1 MKIVLSVVLVLFLLA
16 GIVLALPFLVDLA
29 RYEDHYKPLI
39 EGALNRKVTLQNIR
53 LTIWPRIGARVG
65 GLTVLDD
72 PSFSAG
78 PFVSLTS
85 LEVGVKFMPLL
96 SGRVEVE
103 DIALRHPVITIIKNQ
118 AGVTNVSTI
127 GGTGPTQTSAQQ
139 PEAPVQP
146 TGNPLQVLALFAVD
160 HVSITGGNVT
170 YRDLSTPTPTEYQIH
185 NLELALASVHLGESP
200 TIRFGATVQPFN
212 LPVTLDGRMGP
223 LTETLDIK
231 QLDFTFVLGKT
242 ALHLAG
248 SFVGGNLDTTVSA
261 PSIKTSDLPIPLSLN
276 KPVEIKGLSLAAK
289 TTFPLKAGASPLE
302 LADITDLRLGIVMGH
317 SAVTV
322 KGSVLGGQADV
333 AVSSPSIN
341 SADLPVTTPFAKPVE
356 LKDLYVAAKTRKPFT
371 PDAPPLE
378 LADVSD
384 LRFGIALG
392 KSVVS
397 VKGSVLGGQAKVT
410 ASSPSINTADLPIE
424 TPFAKPVDL
433 KNVQLTADMRGQH
446 ARLTNLSFVLFDGST
461 KAQGTLEAGAAIPP
475 FSGTVTLQGV
485 QLGSVLDALGST
497 ALSVSGTARASLSV
511 KGRGFSMPDLTRV
524 LEGTGHF
531 GAKDGRIEGMN
542 LVQEAVTLFNAAGIP
557 LDNAKAT
564 VFTTAETDFAIKQ
577 GVITIQKLLLTSHE
591 FQATG
596 GGTIGFDQTL
606 NLNVNLN
613 LSPGL
618 SQKIAASSPI
628 GKLALQE
635 GRLRLPL
642 TITGTAQNPSY
653 GLDMK
658 GLTAK
663 AQQQV
668 REKAKETVKGLL
680 EGTTTPQDLQ
690 RQGKELLKELFGH

>member
-1 MKIVLSVVLVLFLLA
+1 MKIVLSVVLALLLLA
-16 GIVLALPFLVDLA
+16 GTVLTLPFLVDLA

-39 EGALNRKVTLQNIR
+39 EGALNRKIALQDIR

-78 PFVSLTS
+78 PFASLTS

-103 DIALRHPVITIIKNQ
+103 DIALRNPVITIIKNQ

-127 GGTGPTQTSAQQ
+127 GGTGPTQASAQQ

-231 QLDFTFVLGKT
+231 QLDFTFGLGKT
-242 ALHLAG
+242 ALRLAG

-261 PSIKTSDLPIPLSLN
+261 PSIKTSDLPIALSLN
-276 KPVEIKGLSLAAK
+276 KPVEIKDLSLAAK

-302 LADITDLRLGIVMGH
+302 LTDIADLRLGIVMGH
-317 SAVTV
+317 STVTV

-356 LKDLYVAAKTRKPFT
+356 F
-371 PDAPPLE
+371 
-378 LADVSD
+378 
-384 LRFGIALG
+384 
-392 KSVVS
+392 
-397 VKGSVLGGQAKVT
+397 
-410 ASSPSINTADLPIE
+410 
-424 TPFAKPVDL
+424 
-433 KNVQLTADMRGQH
+433 KNVQLTADMKGQN
-446 ARLTNLSFVLFDGST
+446 ARLTNLSFVLFDGSA
-461 KAQGTLEAGAAIPP
+461 KAQAALVMGVAAPP

-485 QLGSVLDALGST
+485 QLGPVLDALGST
-497 ALSVSGTARASLSV
+497 ALSVSGTAKANLSV
-511 KGRGFSMPDLTRV
+511 KGRGFSMPDLTRA
-524 LEGTGHF
+524 LEGSGHL
-531 GAKDGRIEGMN
+531 GAKDGRIEGVN
-542 LVQEAVTLFNAAGIP
+542 LVQEAVTLFNVAGIP

-564 VFTTAETDFAIKQ
+564 VFATAETDFAVKQ
-577 GVITIQKLLLTSHE
+577 GIIAVQKLLLNSRE

-613 LSPGL
+613 LSPSL
-618 SQKIAASSPI
+618 SQRIAASSPVV
-628 GKLALQE
+628 KLALHE

-642 TITGTAQNPSY
+642 TVTGTAQNPSY

-663 AQQQV
+663 AQEQV

-680 EGTTTPQDLQ
+680 EGTTTPEDLHQ
-690 RQGKELLKELFGH
+690 QGKELLKGLFGH